1 MSTPHQRFALIRL
14 REFLLGVQD
23 RQLVQ
28 LHSQMQAMDTSPH
41 KAMYSQFLQP
51 VVPLN
56 VTSFLREYALHMEYL
71 EYEFEDP

>member
-1 MSTPHQRFALIRL
+1 
-14 REFLLGVQD
+14 
-23 RQLVQ
+23 
-28 LHSQMQAMDTSPH
+28 MDTSPH